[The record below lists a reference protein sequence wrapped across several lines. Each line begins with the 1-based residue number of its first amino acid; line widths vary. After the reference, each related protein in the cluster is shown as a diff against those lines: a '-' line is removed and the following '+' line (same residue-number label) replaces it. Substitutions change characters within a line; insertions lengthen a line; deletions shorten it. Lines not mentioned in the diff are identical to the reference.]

1 MGKKKINKCFKER
14 GMEGKRVGEERR
26 GGRERERERERE
38 GGVVTVCSSL
48 VCSLDELLQYG
59 ASPCQLLLPAY
70 LGNYPG
76 MNLHKHHIQSTQASC
91 VVLVLCNIDLVESSF
106 KDIKVCCRSV
116 DLKCSIHQLH
126 LQWTSRT
133 LNH

>member
-1 MGKKKINKCFKER
+1 MWERKRSTNVLRREEWKEKGWEKR
-14 GMEGKRVGEERR
+14 GGEE
-26 GGRERERERERE
+26 ERE
-38 GGVVTVCSSL
+38 GGVVTAATSSL
-48 VCSLDELLQYG
+48 VCSLNELLQYG
-59 ASPCQLLLPAY
+59 ASPCQLFLPAY

-76 MNLHKHHIQSTQASC
+76 MNLHKHHIQSTQASS
-91 VVLVLCNIDLVESSF
+91 VVLVPCNIDLVESSF
-106 KDIKVCCRSV
+106 KDIKVCCHSV